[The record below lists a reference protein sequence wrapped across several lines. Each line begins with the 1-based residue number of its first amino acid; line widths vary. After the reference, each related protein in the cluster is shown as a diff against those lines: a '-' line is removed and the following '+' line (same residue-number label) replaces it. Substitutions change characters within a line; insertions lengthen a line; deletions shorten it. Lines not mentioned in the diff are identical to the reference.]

1 MPSTVTDPIDPAD
14 PGPAQ
19 GSSGPPGRFAGRG
32 GLISLVVT
40 AVGIGVVVAV
50 LSVGGGTD
58 APAAVAADPTT
69 AIPATVASTT
79 PPTTLRPMP
88 DVGRWDT
95 TIASA
100 TGASVEAF
108 TDLPAGVVPD
118 TVSSLVRAR
127 QQSEAGWATYSAGP
141 ANQSEIPSMD
151 RPVEGRQRTG
161 TGWIFANPSGWNDEL
176 TFTVTENHGAWL
188 KVLLPVRP
196 NGTEGWIR
204 ASDVT
209 LSSTQFH
216 VHIAVNARTLTVF
229 NGDAQVLSTPVV
241 VGKDATPTP
250 RGRFYVTDG
259 VEKHAGSSYGPWIL
273 PLSGFSQ
280 ALDEFGGGAPVIAI
294 HGTNQPDL
302 AGTAASNGCIRVPG
316 DDTITQMHDQLPQGT
331 PVDITD

>member
-1 MPSTVTDPIDPAD
+1 MPSTVSDPIDPAE
-14 PGPAQ
+14 PGSDTGGVRSA
-19 GSSGPPGRFAGRG
+19 GVLAGRR
-32 GLISLVVT
+32 GLISLVVAT
-40 AVGIGVVVAV
+40 VGIAVVIA
-50 LSVGGGTD
+50 LLTAGGGAD

-69 AIPATVASTT
+69 AIPATVPSTT
-79 PPTTLRPMP
+79 PPTTLRPLP

-95 TIASA
+95 TIAPA
-100 TGASVEAF
+100 TGDSVEAF

-118 TVSSLVRAR
+118 AVSSLVRAR
-127 QQSEAGWATYSAGP
+127 QQSEAGWASYSAGP
-141 ANQSEIPSMD
+141 AGQSEIPSVD
-151 RPVEGRQRTG
+151 RPVEGRRRTA
-161 TGWIFANPSGWNDEL
+161 TGWTFSNPSGWNDHL
-176 TFTVTENHGAWL
+176 TFTVTEQHGDWL

-204 ASDVT
+204 ATEVA
-209 LSSTQFH
+209 LSTTQFH
-216 VHIAVNARTLTVF
+216 VHIAVAARTLTVF
-229 NGDAQVLSTPVV
+229 NGDAQVLSTAVV

-259 VEKHAGSSYGPWIL
+259 VEKHSGSSYGPWIL

-294 HGTNQPDL
+294 HGTNHPEL
-302 AGTAASNGCIRVPG
+302 AGTASSNGCIRVPG